1 MSRLL
6 SNSLQYCFWGISHAQ
21 KAVLA
26 GLASDIYRMETV
38 DTIVGSLAALP
49 LSTIIIACFSSIL
62 L

>member
-1 MSRLL
+1 MSGLL
-6 SNSLQYCFWGISHAQ
+6 SNSLQYCFWGISAQ
-21 KAVLA
+21 KSVLA

-38 DTIVGSLAALP
+38 DTIAGSLAALP